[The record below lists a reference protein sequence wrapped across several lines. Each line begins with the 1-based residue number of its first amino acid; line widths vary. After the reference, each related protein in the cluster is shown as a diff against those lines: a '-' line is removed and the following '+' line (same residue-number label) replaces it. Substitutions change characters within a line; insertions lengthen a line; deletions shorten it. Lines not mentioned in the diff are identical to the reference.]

1 MDGTEALPSALAAA
15 TDEELV
21 GAIVQLGDDRL
32 VSISRQLSRHA
43 AATHARRS
51 ARARKAWL
59 GEEIVKLLSTAPG
72 GIGRQELYRL
82 LRCRVA
88 DLDDTIVGLTYR
100 RVVRV
105 EQHRSRGRPGHRYF
119 LA

>member
-1 MDGTEALPSALAAA
+1 MEGTGLLPSAIAAA
-15 TDEELV
+15 TDEAIV

-32 VSISRQLSRHA
+32 LAISRQLSRHA
-43 AATHARRS
+43 AVARSKRS
-51 ARARKAWL
+51 SRTRKAWL

-82 LRCRVA
+82 LRCRA
-88 DLDDTIVGLTYR
+88 KDLDDTIVGLTYR

-105 EQHRSRGRPGHRYF
+105 KEQQSRGRPARRYF